1 MRKTRPIISPEIYLN
16 LSDNYSTRFNGLCYV
31 FFNDKYLNYL
41 DGYNLNPILF
51 IKSIKIY
58 SIQTKEQAFVAI
70 IRNGSSLSSIDF
82 ECLIY
87 LGFTEFVFFGY
98 ACGISACSN
107 IGEVVLI
114 EKAFIGEGVSQYYN
128 ANRKFHCTSTLLNE
142 KIKGKL
148 VGLTQIKSA
157 SCFSTD
163 AFFMETT
170 KLIQHLKSSK
180 VDYIDMECSSLAS
193 ISCYRNVKSSFLFCV
208 SDLIKEDTWE
218 YDNDIDLRK
227 ILISVFELLLR

>member
-1 MRKTRPIISPEIYLN
+1 M
-16 LSDNYSTRFNGLCYV
+16 CYV

-41 DGYNLNPILF
+41 DDYDLNPILF

-58 SIQTKEQAFVAI
+58 SIQTKKQAFIAI

-98 ACGISACSN
+98 ACSISACSN

-114 EKAFIGEGVSQYYN
+114 EKAFIGEGVSQYYS
-128 ANRKFHCTSTLLNE
+128 ANKKFHCTSKLLNE
-142 KIKGKL
+142 KIKDKL
-148 VGLTQIKSA
+148 VGLKLIKSA

-163 AFFMETT
+163 AFFMETD
-170 KLIQHLKSSK
+170 KLIQCLKSSK
-180 VDYIDMECSSLAS
+180 VDYIDMECSALAS
-193 ISCYRNVKSSFLFCV
+193 ISCYRNVKSAFLFCV
-208 SDLIKEDTWE
+208 SDLIKENTWE
-218 YDNDIDLRK
+218 YNNDIDLRK
-227 ILISVFELLLR
+227 IVISVFELLLR